1 MDTNTNRIEKILG
14 PRRLNVLTIVVLS
27 FLMMLASACNE
38 KKDENNFEVLHSG
51 ALRTIMS
58 GNLTATVTLDSLE
71 SKPNLYALG
80 AVENLKGE
88 LQIFDG
94 ESFNSRVQDSTVIVD
109 SSFDQKAALL
119 VYAQVSNWTDIEIP
133 SGTSTKMEL
142 EQFIQKTA
150 VENGISTEKPFPFL
164 IEGTV
169 GSLSWHVINWPEGD
183 MEHTHQ
189 KHKNSGLNGTVKDR
203 KVTILGFFSL
213 YHKAVFT
220 HHSTNVH
227 MHFKTEDGL
236 LAGHLDDL
244 QLGDDMILKLPK
256 Q

>member
-1 MDTNTNRIEKILG
+1 MGTSINNIEQIVKPG
-14 PRRLNVLTIVVLS
+14 YRNVHLVIVLS
-27 FLMMLASACNE
+27 FLMMFAGACNE
-38 KKDENNFEVLHSG
+38 KKDNNFEVDHSG

-58 GNLTATVTLDSLE
+58 GNLTATITLDSLE

-94 ESFNSRVQDSTVIVD
+94 ESFNSKVQDNAVIVD

-119 VYAQVSNWTDIEIP
+119 VYTQVPNWMDIEIP
-133 SGTSTKMEL
+133 SGISEKMEL
-142 EQFIQKTA
+142 EGFIEKTA
-150 VENGISTEKPFPFL
+150 LENGISTEKPFPFL

-189 KHKNSGLNGTVKDR
+189 KHKNSGLSGTVQDK

-213 YHKAVFT
+213 HHKAVFT
-220 HHSTNVH
+220 HHTTNVH

-244 QLGDDMILKLPK
+244 LLGDDMILKLPK
-256 Q
+256 K

>member
-1 MDTNTNRIEKILG
+1 MGTSTNKIEQLVNLG
-14 PRRLNVLTIVVLS
+14 YHNALLIVFLS
-27 FLMMLASACNE
+27 FLMVLVNACNE
-38 KKDENNFEVLHSG
+38 KKDNDFEVGHAG

-71 SKPNLYALG
+71 SKPNLYAIG

-94 ESFNSRVQDSTVIVD
+94 EPFNSKVQDNAVIVD

-119 VYAQVSNWTDIEIP
+119 VYTQVSNWMDIEVP
-133 SGTSTKMEL
+133 SGLRDKMEL
-142 EQFIQKTA
+142 EEFIQKAA
-150 VENGISTEKPFPFL
+150 VEHGISTEKPFPFL

-169 GSLSWHVINWPEGD
+169 GSLSWHVIDWPKGD

-189 KHKNSGLNGTVKDR
+189 KHKNSGLNGQVMDR

-213 YHKAVFT
+213 HHKAVFT
-220 HHSTNVH
+220 HHTTNVH
-227 MHFKTEDGL
+227 MHFKTGDGL
-236 LAGHLDDL
+236 LSGHLDDL
-244 QLGDDMILKLPK
+244 QLGDNMILKLPK
-256 Q
+256 K